1 MNPFKSFFH
10 FRFRISLTLKFIVA
24 MFFLVLMSAGAFGYF
39 LVAREMTLLRTHL
52 ENQGK
57 SIVTSIGHFFEHGIE
72 RSDQDFLQRVAES
85 LIQGENIFFCSV
97 FDKDGKR
104 LVHVAKKEAP
114 PDPNHTY
121 QVTHPIQSRDRQL
134 IGTFQIGFSLD
145 RLDRRMDEMKRDI
158 LFVTLGIMG
167 VGILLT
173 LIMTR
178 VLLRPIGKLADATE
192 KVARGELTQT
202 VDIRSQDEIGD
213 LAKAFNQMIL
223 QLNESRGDLE
233 KKVEERTRQLE
244 TNVGELSQAKTS
256 TRRMLDELQA
266 AKRELETVNRELKE
280 TDQTKM
286 KFIGIASH
294 ELKTP
299 LTAIKAN
306 IDFVLSEKGGKV
318 PEYLKS
324 FLHTIQR
331 NTNRIQ
337 MRMDQLLNLSLMKS
351 DRLLLN
357 REPILFSEVVG
368 GYITEVVPVEKR
380 LSIQMDIPPGLR
392 LYADRKALHDIFINL
407 LSNAFKFTGSGGQ
420 VLISA
425 SQKDQSI
432 LLKISDTGMGI
443 PLDKLQMIFD
453 EFYQVEGGRHGGTG
467 LGLAIVK
474 RLVEEHGGK
483 VWAESELGRGS
494 TFYFTLPF
502 AAEDKDGRVSR
513 S

>member
-1 MNPFKSFFH
+1 MNRFKSFF
-10 FRFRISLTLKFIVA
+10 RFRVSLTFKFIVA

-39 LVAREMTLLRTHL
+39 FVAREMTLLRNHL

-57 SIVTSIGHFFEHGIE
+57 SIVTSISRFFEHGIE
-72 RSDQDFLQRVAES
+72 HSDQYFLQRVAEDI
-85 LIQGENIFFCSV
+85 IQDEDIYFCSV
-97 FDKDGKR
+97 FDRDGKQ
-104 LVHVAKKEAP
+104 LVHVAKKEAH

-145 RLDRRMDEMKRDI
+145 KLNRRMDEMKRDI
-158 LFVTLGIMG
+158 LLVTSGIIG

-178 VLLRPIGKLADATE
+178 VLLRPIEKLAHATE
-192 KVARGELTQT
+192 RVARGELTQI
-202 VDIRSQDEIGD
+202 VDIRSRDEIGD
-213 LAKAFNQMIL
+213 LARAFNQMTL
-223 QLNESRGDLE
+223 QLKESRGDLE

-244 TNVGELSQAKTS
+244 TNVEELSRAKTS
-256 TRRMLDELQA
+256 TLRMLDELKA
-266 AKRELETVNRELKE
+266 AKRELEMVNRELKE

-299 LTAIKAN
+299 LTAIKSN
-306 IDFVLSEKGGKV
+306 IDFLLSEKGGRV
-318 PEYLKS
+318 PEHLKS
-324 FLHTIQR
+324 FLNTIQR

-337 MRMDQLLNLSLMKS
+337 MRMDQMLNLSRIKS
-351 DRLLLN
+351 DRLLFN
-357 REPILFSEVVG
+357 REPILFSEVIG
-368 GYITEVVPVEKR
+368 GYINEVVPVEKH
-380 LSIQMDIPPGLR
+380 LSIQVDIPPGLR

-407 LSNAFKFTGSGGQ
+407 LSNAFKFTGGGGQ
-420 VLISA
+420 ISISA
-425 SQKDQSI
+425 SQKDQST
-432 LLKISDTGMGI
+432 LLKISDTGIGI
-443 PLDKLQMIFD
+443 PADKLQKIFD

-474 RLVEEHGGK
+474 RLVEEHGGNIW
-483 VWAESELGRGS
+483 VESQLGRGS
-494 TFYFTLPF
+494 IFYFTLPL
-502 AAEDKDGRVSR
+502 AAEGEHGRLSR